1 MARRQKARPQCLRS
15 HPRGVRGETEGTD
28 CGDESGDR
36 GSTAAEGSGRG
47 RWAAVGGEGQTG
59 KEKINRTVTDVE
71 YSASMTV
78 KHDYLLGLR
87 TPAISIIEMSN
98 LEIRHRQTTY

>member
-1 MARRQKARPQCLRS
+1 MRINLD
-15 HPRGVRGETEGTD
+15 GTESAD
-28 CGDESGDR
+28 RGDESGNC
-36 GSTAAEGSGRG
+36 GGAAAEGFGRR
-47 RWAAVGGEGQTG
+47 RWAAAGGEAGQAG

-87 TPAISIIEMSN
+87 TPAISITEMSN